1 MKCANC
7 GSDMPA
13 NAKFCGVCGAAAEDS
28 AQQAI
33 AQTVALDTSNSP
45 EIKAAA
51 DALLAQKE
59 EKQDANEAPTGAS
72 DSSDQDKDAEAKSD
86 ADVVKESEST
96 TIGSSSAKAAPKK
109 DTAKKP
115 AKQEEAPKGEDDA
128 SNKGRGKF
136 RETIWFMQAD
146 DPEMMSS
153 IENENLSDREATYQ
167 DPGGQL
173 DDRSREK
180 FSLIFRR
187 PACGLSRGANLEDE
201 GKGDD
206 SKAWFWRSRG
216 LLRLDRRWCLFYCVK
231 NSHTD
236 DARGRSCRVVH
247 HILLSLTHLGL
258 WWRRLRFFVF
268 GSLA

>member
-1 MKCANC
+1 
-7 GSDMPA
+7 MPA

-72 DSSDQDKDAEAKSD
+72 DSSDQDKGAEAKSD

-109 DTAKKP
+109 DTAKKS

-180 FSLIFRR
+180 FSLNISETARMR
-187 PACGLSRGANLEDE
+187 AVESATLEDE

-206 SKAWFWRSRG
+206 SKAWFYAAVG
-216 LLRLDRRWCLFYCVK
+216 FFVLTVGGAIFFLLR
-231 NSHTD
+231 
-236 DARGRSCRVVH
+236 
-247 HILLSLTHLGL
+247 
-258 WWRRLRFFVF
+258 
-268 GSLA
+268 

>member
-51 DALLAQKE
+51 EALLAQKE
-59 EKQDANEAPTGAS
+59 EKQDAKEATKGES
-72 DSSDQDKDAEAKSD
+72 DSPGLNNDAEAKPD
-86 ADVVKESEST
+86 AEVVKESEST

-109 DTAKKP
+109 ETPKKSP
-115 AKQEEAPKGEDDA
+115 KQTEASKGEDDA
-128 SNKGRGKF
+128 GNKGRGKF

-180 FSLIFRR
+180 FSLNISDTARMR
-187 PACGLSRGANLEDE
+187 AVESATLEDE

-206 SKAWFWRSRG
+206 SKVWFYAAVG
-216 LLRLDRRWCLFYCVK
+216 FFVLTVGGAIFFLLR
-231 NSHTD
+231 
-236 DARGRSCRVVH
+236 
-247 HILLSLTHLGL
+247 
-258 WWRRLRFFVF
+258 
-268 GSLA
+268 

>member
-1 MKCANC
+1 
-7 GSDMPA
+7 MPA

-109 DTAKKP
+109 DTAKKS

-180 FSLIFRR
+180 FSLNISETARMR
-187 PACGLSRGANLEDE
+187 AVESATLEDE

-206 SKAWFWRSRG
+206 SKAWFYAAVG
-216 LLRLDRRWCLFYCVK
+216 FFVLTVGGAIFFLLR
-231 NSHTD
+231 
-236 DARGRSCRVVH
+236 
-247 HILLSLTHLGL
+247 
-258 WWRRLRFFVF
+258 
-268 GSLA
+268 

>member
-109 DTAKKP
+109 DTAKKS

-180 FSLIFRR
+180 FSLNISETARMR
-187 PACGLSRGANLEDE
+187 AVESATLEDE

-206 SKAWFWRSRG
+206 SKAWFYAAVG
-216 LLRLDRRWCLFYCVK
+216 FFVLTVGGAIFFLLR
-231 NSHTD
+231 
-236 DARGRSCRVVH
+236 
-247 HILLSLTHLGL
+247 
-258 WWRRLRFFVF
+258 
-268 GSLA
+268 

>member
-59 EKQDANEAPTGAS
+59 EKQDANEAPTGVS
-72 DSSDQDKDAEAKSD
+72 DSSDQDKDAEVKSD

-109 DTAKKP
+109 ETAKKS
-115 AKQEEAPKGEDDA
+115 AKQEESPKGEDDA
-128 SNKGRGKF
+128 SSKGRGKF

-180 FSLIFRR
+180 FSLNISETARMR
-187 PACGLSRGANLEDE
+187 AVESATLEDE

-206 SKAWFWRSRG
+206 SKAWFYAAVG
-216 LLRLDRRWCLFYCVK
+216 FFVLTVGGAIFFLLR
-231 NSHTD
+231 
-236 DARGRSCRVVH
+236 
-247 HILLSLTHLGL
+247 
-258 WWRRLRFFVF
+258 
-268 GSLA
+268 